1 MAWVVFGMSSS
12 VCRGGVACFR
22 WWLGGIAT
30 IGAALRRVVGVSGVY
45 GCKTPRVDAWMG
57 QGRVPVEGSMV
68 AKPPGGCSKCS
79 RPRWYAGD
87 MGCLGCSGRRFG
99 RAGSWRGVFCAAA
112 CRVPRASVRAAGM
125 IEPTVGA
132 FCGAAREGD
141 TSWCVLVTYFC
152 AVAGKVL
159 PRMVRLF
166 CGGIGWVSCARVLVC
181 SCARWDHRPHCR
193 SGSPEAA
200 FPQAPKV
207 FTSAPYTSGGASWQ
221 PRSCVVVLS

>member
-30 IGAALRRVVGVSGVY
+30 IGAALRRVVGVSWVYGRKIPRVVAREGQCRVLFRWLCWSCSACLRVFVVVVWLVFVGGLGGIATIGAALRRVAGVSGVY
-45 GCKTPRVDAWMG
+45 GRKTPRVVAWMG

-99 RAGSWRGVFCAAA
+99 RAGSWRGGFCGAAGWA
-112 CRVPRASVRAAGM
+112 CPSFVCAAGM

-132 FCGAAREGD
+132 
-141 TSWCVLVTYFC
+141 
-152 AVAGKVL
+152 
-159 PRMVRLF
+159 
-166 CGGIGWVSCARVLVC
+166 
-181 SCARWDHRPHCR
+181 
-193 SGSPEAA
+193 
-200 FPQAPKV
+200 
-207 FTSAPYTSGGASWQ
+207 
-221 PRSCVVVLS
+221 

>member
-1 MAWVVFGMSSS
+1 
-12 VCRGGVACFR
+12 
-22 WWLGGIAT
+22 
-30 IGAALRRVVGVSGVY
+30 
-45 GCKTPRVDAWMG
+45 MG
-57 QGRVPVEGSMV
+57 F
-68 AKPPGGCSKCS
+68 
-79 RPRWYAGD
+79 
-87 MGCLGCSGRRFG
+87 LGCSGRRCG

-181 SCARWDHRPHCR
+181 SCARVLVCSLGPSTALSERESR
-193 SGSPEAA
+193 SSLSPSAESVHVGAIHVGRCVLAAA
-200 FPQAPKV
+200 FMRC
-207 FTSAPYTSGGASWQ
+207 G
-221 PRSCVVVLS
+221 VVVVSFVRRPEQAMNISRIE